1 MFECLRCGR
10 TSDPVGFE
18 STGTFYTL
26 CEKCGEEVLKE
37 GESKHE

>member
-1 MFECLRCGR
+1 MTFECLRCGR

-26 CEKCGEEVLKE
+26 CAKCGEEVLKE
-37 GESKHE
+37 GK